1 MSLRQTKFFFKKRG
15 FELMKAWQKQGV
27 GLENLKLV
35 EVEKPTPG
43 PKQIIIKVKA
53 VSLNFR
59 DKSIMDGD
67 YLPDLM
73 SKPFTPVS
81 DAVGVVVGIGS
92 EVLLNGNEQ
101 RLKRTLLYLTKP
113 PVS

>member
-1 MSLRQTKFFFKKRG
+1 
-15 FELMKAWQKQGV
+15 
-27 GLENLKLV
+27 
-35 EVEKPTPG
+35 
-43 PKQIIIKVKA
+43 QILIKVKA

-81 DAVGVVVGIGS
+81 DAVGVVESAGS
-92 EVLLNGNEQ
+92 EVKQFKEGDRVVSHLYTKWVDGAPREDYAPSAVGGPKDGGLAEYMLLDEDAAVMAPANLSDEEAS
-101 RLKRTLLYLTKP
+101 TLP
-113 PVS
+113 